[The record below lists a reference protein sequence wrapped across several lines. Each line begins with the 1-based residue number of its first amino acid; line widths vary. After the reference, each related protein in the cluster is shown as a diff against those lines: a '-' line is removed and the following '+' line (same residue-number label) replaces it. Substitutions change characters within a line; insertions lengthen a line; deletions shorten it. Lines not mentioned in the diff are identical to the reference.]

1 MSGTQTLPG
10 KIVRRATGIPGKM
23 KVHQVISE
31 EPETPKK
38 PVKRSSTTRQNS
50 QPGLNIPIASAYSP
64 RKTHS
69 PSPGRDGLEVAG
81 QGLTGSRQGSTGSLD
96 NLSEDDRSN
105 YERVDDFLGGN
116 DEGES
121 RIRSVPSPAP
131 TYPAPSLPNVPI
143 VDHDYEPVILGS
155 RLSPPASDSG
165 FGYFGDEERTTL
177 PFAFANRTGMVVGA
191 GPTTP
196 VKKSTSDLG
205 ITESPP
211 KASERERSPSLPTV
225 KEEVTEQKDVTRKK
239 TSWTQIPP
247 EPTSPPPSPP
257 RNIFSPTE
265 VKQEGKRATPP
276 HPIPSQ
282 HHTPSRQPQALDD
295 AVYSFDR
302 LEKSPEPEEPQ
313 PKLPPKLRKL
323 SKPVVKDDEVY
334 AFDTLDPKE
343 EKTPEGGIRED
354 TYFDHLFLGQEEEA
368 AAQVTNQGLAG
379 VGGGGGKGGGVRGG
393 GGGGGGAGGE
403 VGGGEAGNEP
413 YFDHLFGQVEGGK
426 EQQEDPGNPQG
437 QGEPQPLGGGQSEP
451 QPLGVDAPYFDH
463 LIVEDPGLQQS
474 PQKTVSL

>member
-69 PSPGRDGLEVAG
+69 PSPGRDGPEVAG

-165 FGYFGDEERTTL
+165 FGYHGDEERTTL
-177 PFAFANRTGMVVGA
+177 PFAFANRTGMAVGA

-211 KASERERSPSLPTV
+211 KASERERSPSLPMV
-225 KEEVTEQKDVTRKK
+225 KEEVTEQKDVIRKK
-239 TSWTQIPP
+239 TSWAQIPP

-343 EKTPEGGIRED
+343 EKTPEGGVRED

-368 AAQVTNQGLAG
+368 EAQVTNQGLAG
-379 VGGGGGKGGGVRGG
+379 VGGGGGKGGGVREG
-393 GGGGGGAGGE
+393 
-403 VGGGEAGNEP
+403 GGGEAGNEP